1 MKLSACYTADF
12 ETTTDEND
20 CRVWAYSICSI
31 EDVSKFWY
39 GNNID
44 DFFEWCRKNDNPS
57 VWFHNLKFDG
67 TYIINWLFDNGFKWV
82 EKEDI
87 GDKTFTTLITDM
99 GQFYQIT
106 VYFKHS
112 KKYCR
117 KVTFFDSLKILNF
130 SVEKIAEDFDLPIRK
145 LKIDYN
151 KPRPVG
157 YIIEPDEVDY
167 IRNDVEIMARALQFM
182 FLEGQTK
189 MTIASDAMKSLKE
202 TIIGFRKKFP
212 VLPKEVDAEIRKSY
226 RGGFTYVNET
236 WQGKE
241 VGKGIIL
248 DVNSLYPYCMTLELP
263 FGEPVFFEGEYQDD
277 PTHPLYVQSLSCAFE
292 LKPGKIPS
300 IQLKN
305 NMSFMPN
312 EYVKSSKG
320 KVVTLYLTSV
330 DLQLFKDQYN
340 FWGTVWNGGFKFMK
354 CKGIFDKY
362 VEMWT
367 AEKIKAGK
375 EGNKSKR
382 QLAKLMLNSS
392 YGRLSLS
399 PTAKQK
405 RPFLD
410 HEEVVRF
417 ELLPEEEREPV
428 YIPCGAFITALG
440 REKTIRTSQAIRDYT
455 LKKYGVD
462 KYYYSDTDSI
472 HADLSD
478 EDLEELSDLIKID
491 KYELGCWDEEA
502 KFTKALYI
510 RQKCYIEMIE
520 GKVSVTV
527 AGLPQYLAPIVN
539 FENFKKGF
547 STGGMTH
554 EQLIEMAKK
563 NGATDEELEKLH
575 HKFRYKYV
583 KGGVILA
590 DTDFTIN

>member
-44 DFFEWCRKNDNPS
+44 DFFEWCRKNENPS
-57 VWFHNLKFDG
+57 LWFHNLKFDG
-67 TYIINWLFDNGFKWV
+67 IYILNWLFDNGFKWV

-87 GDKTFTTLITDM
+87 GDNTFTTLITDM

-145 LKIDYN
+145 LSIDYD

-157 YIIEPDEVDY
+157 YIIQPDEVDY

-248 DVNSLYPYCMTLELP
+248 DVNSLYPYCMTQELP

-277 PTHPLYVQSLSCAFE
+277 PTHPLYVQSLTCAFE

-305 NMSFMPN
+305 NLSFMPN

-330 DLQLFKDQYN
+330 DLQLFKDHYN
-340 FWGTVWNGGFKFMK
+340 FWGVAWNGGFKFMK

-362 VEMWT
+362 VQMWT

-405 RPFLD
+405 KPFLD

-417 ELLPEEEREPV
+417 ELLAEEEREPV

-455 LKKYGVD
+455 LQKYGVD

-478 EDLEELSDLIKID
+478 DDLEELKDLIKID

-520 GKVSVTV
+520 GKVEVTV
-527 AGLPQYLAPIVN
+527 AGLPKYLAPIIN

-554 EQLIEMAKK
+554 EQLKELARK

>member
-57 VWFHNLKFDG
+57 LWFHNLKFDG
-67 TYIINWLFDNGFKWV
+67 TYIINWLFENGFKWV

-112 KKYCR
+112 KKHCR

-145 LKIDYN
+145 LSIDYN

-157 YIIEPDEVDY
+157 YIIQPDEVDY

-189 MTIASDAMKSLKE
+189 MTIAGDAMKSLKE

-277 PTHPLYVQSLSCAFE
+277 PTHPLYVQSLTCAFE

-305 NMSFMPN
+305 NLSFMPN

-362 VEMWT
+362 VQMWT

-375 EGNKSKR
+375 EKNKSKR

-405 RPFLD
+405 KPFLD

-455 LKKYGVD
+455 IAKYGED
-462 KYYYSDTDSI
+462 RYYYSDTDSI
-472 HADLSD
+472 HANLSP
-478 EDLEELSDLIKID
+478 EDLEELKDLIKID

-510 RQKCYIEMIE
+510 RQKCYIEMID
-520 GKVSVTV
+520 GKVEVTV
-527 AGLPQYLAPIVN
+527 AGLPKYLAPIIN
-539 FENFKKGF
+539 FDNFKKGF

-563 NGATDEELEKLH
+563 NGATDEEIEKLH

>member
-31 EDVSKFWY
+31 EDVSNFWY

-44 DFFEWCRKNDNPS
+44 DFFEWCRKHDNPS
-57 VWFHNLKFDG
+57 IWFHNLKFDG
-67 TYIINWLFDNGFKWV
+67 SYLLNWLFNNGFEWV
-82 EKEDI
+82 EKEDVR
-87 GDKTFTTLITDM
+87 DKTFTTLITDM
-99 GQFYQIT
+99 GQFYQIN
-106 VYFKHS
+106 VYFKAN
-112 KKYCR
+112 KKHVT

-130 SVEKIAEDFDLPIRK
+130 SVETVAEGFDLPIRK
-145 LKIDYN
+145 LSIDYN

-157 YIIEPDEVDY
+157 YTITPEEVDY

-189 MTIASDAMKSLKE
+189 MTIASDAMKDLKD

-212 VLPKEVDAEIRKSY
+212 VLPKEVDKEIRKSY

-236 WQGKE
+236 WKGKK

-263 FGEPVFFEGEYQDD
+263 FGEPVFFEGEYQYDQ
-277 PTHPLYVQSLSCAFE
+277 THPLYVQSFSCVFE

-305 NMSFMPN
+305 NLSFMPN

-320 KVVTLYLTSV
+320 KVITLYLTSV
-330 DLQLFKDQYN
+330 DMKLFKDQYN
-340 FWGTVWNGGFKFMK
+340 YWGVVWNGGFKFMK
-354 CKGIFDKY
+354 SKGLFDDY
-362 VEMWT
+362 VNKWT

-375 EGNKSKR
+375 EHNAPKR

-399 PTAKQK
+399 PTARQK
-405 RPFLD
+405 KPFLD
-410 HEEVVRF
+410 SEGVVRF
-417 ELLPEEEREPV
+417 DLLAEEEREPV
-428 YIPCGAFITALG
+428 YIPAGAFITALG

-455 LKKYGVD
+455 IAKYGED
-462 KYYYSDTDSI
+462 RYYYSDTDSV
-472 HADLSD
+472 HANLSE
-478 EDLEELSDLIKID
+478 EDLEELKDIIKVD
-491 KYELGCWDEEA
+491 KYELGCWDKEA
-502 KFTKALYI
+502 EFSEALYI
-510 RQKCYIEMIE
+510 RQKCYIEMID
-520 GKVSVTV
+520 GRVNVTV
-527 AGLPQYLAPIVN
+527 AGLPKYLAPIIN
-539 FENFKKGF
+539 FDNFKKGF

-554 EQLIEMAKK
+554 EQMVEMAKA
-563 NGATDEELEKLH
+563 NGATPEEIEKLH

>member
-67 TYIINWLFDNGFKWV
+67 TYIINWLFENGFKWV

-112 KKYCR
+112 KKKCR

-157 YIIEPDEVDY
+157 YIIEPDEADY

-189 MTIASDAMKSLKE
+189 MTIAGDAMKSLKE
-202 TIIGFRKKFP
+202 TIIGFRRKFP

-277 PTHPLYVQSLSCAFE
+277 PTHPLYVQSVTCAFE

-305 NMSFMPN
+305 NLSFMPN

-330 DLQLFKDQYN
+330 DLQLFKDQYHYWN
-340 FWGTVWNGGFKFMK
+340 EVWNGGFKFMK

-362 VEMWT
+362 VQMWT

-375 EGNKSKR
+375 EKNKSKR

-455 LKKYGVD
+455 IAKYGVD

-478 EDLEELSDLIKID
+478 EDLEELKDLIKID
-491 KYELGCWDEEA
+491 KYELGCWDKEA
-502 KFTKALYI
+502 EFTKALYI
-510 RQKCYIEMIE
+510 RQKCYIEMID

-539 FENFKKGF
+539 FDNFKKGF

>member
-44 DFFEWCRKNDNPS
+44 DFFEWCRKNNNPS
-57 VWFHNLKFDG
+57 LWFHNLKFDG
-67 TYIINWLFDNGFKWV
+67 TYIINWLFENGFKWV

-112 KKYCR
+112 KKKCR

-145 LKIDYN
+145 LSIDYD

-157 YIIEPDEVDY
+157 YIIQPDEVDY

-189 MTIASDAMKSLKE
+189 MTIAGDAMKSLKE

-263 FGEPVFFEGEYQDD
+263 FGEPVFFDGEYQDD
-277 PTHPLYVQSLSCAFE
+277 PTHPLYVQSLTCAFE

-305 NMSFMPN
+305 NLSFIPN

-362 VEMWT
+362 VQMWT

-375 EGNKSKR
+375 EKNKSKR

-455 LKKYGVD
+455 IEKYGED
-462 KYYYSDTDSI
+462 RYYYSDTDSI
-472 HADLSD
+472 HANLSS
-478 EDLEELSDLIKID
+478 EDLEELKDLIKID
-491 KYELGCWDEEA
+491 KYELGCWDKEA
-502 KFTKALYI
+502 EFTKALYI

-520 GKVSVTV
+520 GKVEVTV

-554 EQLIEMAKK
+554 EQLKEMARK